1 MVSVSHEQAM
11 LLEKGVD
18 MARDL
23 FSVNNED
30 EGSMLLRAVC
40 SKDFKLAAKKLK
52 ASVND
57 NGREMTKVIDWN
69 AKYGEI
75 KDRKKKNKIAVNMYI

>member
-1 MVSVSHEQAM
+1 MSHEQAM

-18 MARDL
+18 MAGDL

-40 SKDFKLAAKKLK
+40 SKDFKLATKKLK